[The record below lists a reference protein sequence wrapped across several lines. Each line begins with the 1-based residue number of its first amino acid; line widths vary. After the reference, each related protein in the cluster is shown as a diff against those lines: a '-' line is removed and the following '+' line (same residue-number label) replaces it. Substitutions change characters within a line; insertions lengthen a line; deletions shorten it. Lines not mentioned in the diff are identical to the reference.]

1 MEQKFSEETI
11 EFISTNSEFI
21 SAHVPQN
28 EYNPGTAAPKLPELE
43 PKQTPEV
50 HQEPEVQPVRQPKP
64 KQKRPSYA
72 FSSIM
77 TILGIVTVAACAF
90 FLLSREVT
98 IQEQKNSILDIKERI
113 EELYVERDDLNTKYN
128 AAIDIDAI
136 FDKAMNMGMHAPE
149 DGQLVTID

>member
-1 MEQKFSEETI
+1 
-11 EFISTNSEFI
+11 
-21 SAHVPQN
+21 
-28 EYNPGTAAPKLPELE
+28 
-43 PKQTPEV
+43 
-50 HQEPEVQPVRQPKP
+50 
-64 KQKRPSYA
+64 
-72 FSSIM
+72 M